1 MTALEALKAKFPGKK
16 IESIE
21 FYKIDNTLYV
31 DNKAL
36 AQLFDVTARTVENWK
51 KKLGLEHTK
60 LSPPKVQIYPF
71 FDVLN
76 WHFENVKTANASLGK
91 GSTPIKYPLPK
102 QSTPEAEDIN
112 DITEQEARRRKTI
125 LEIKQKELDLA
136 KEKGKLVPIEDFGRG
151 QAEPVMMIFGYLR
164 TFFSRWPYSFV
175 GKTEDVIRKEMDEDI
190 AKMVSSIQT
199 DITRK
204 IGETIDLSYYDAMQA
219 LIESGKTP
227 EEIIS
232 LVS

>member
-51 KKLGLEHTK
+51 KIGLEPTK

-91 GSTPIKYPLPK
+91 GSMPIKYPLPK
-102 QSTPEAEDIN
+102 QSTP
-112 DITEQEARRRKTI
+112 
-125 LEIKQKELDLA
+125 LDLC
-136 KEKGKLVPIEDFGRG
+136 
-151 QAEPVMMIFGYLR
+151 
-164 TFFSRWPYSFV
+164 T
-175 GKTEDVIRKEMDEDI
+175 
-190 AKMVSSIQT
+190 
-199 DITRK
+199 
-204 IGETIDLSYYDAMQA
+204 
-219 LIESGKTP
+219 
-227 EEIIS
+227 
-232 LVS
+232 

>member
-21 FYKIDNTLYV
+21 FYKRDNTLYV

-51 KKLGLEHTK
+51 KNLGLEHTK

-91 GSTPIKYPLPK
+91 GSMPIKYPLQNNLRLK
-102 QSTPEAEDIN
+102 QKIL
-112 DITEQEARRRKTI
+112 TI
-125 LEIKQKELDLA
+125 LASKRL
-136 KEKGKLVPIEDFGRG
+136 G
-151 QAEPVMMIFGYLR
+151 
-164 TFFSRWPYSFV
+164 
-175 GKTEDVIRKEMDEDI
+175 DVKR
-190 AKMVSSIQT
+190 
-199 DITRK
+199 
-204 IGETIDLSYYDAMQA
+204 Y
-219 LIESGKTP
+219 
-227 EEIIS
+227 
-232 LVS
+232 